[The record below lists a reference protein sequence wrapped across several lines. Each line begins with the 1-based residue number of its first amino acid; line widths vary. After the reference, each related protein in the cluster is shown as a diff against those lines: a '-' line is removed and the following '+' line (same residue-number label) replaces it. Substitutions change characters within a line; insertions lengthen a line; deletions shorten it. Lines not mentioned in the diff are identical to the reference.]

1 MATYKVLKPFA
12 HTVDGAG
19 VTYTKVGA
27 EVELDADAASA
38 AGDAVS
44 IVKQEPDEPVE
55 EAPDLGAWLAAEKAH
70 NATVAER
77 SAGETAASAET
88 ARGAKPPRNG

>member
-27 EVELDADAASA
+27 EVELDTDAADA
-38 AGDAVS
+38 AGDAVQL
-44 IVKQEPDEPVE
+44 VEQDPEEPVE
-55 EAPDLGAWLAAEKAH
+55 QGPDLGEWLAAEKAH

-77 SAGETAASAET
+77 AATEQAASPET
-88 ARGAKPPRNG
+88 ARGSKPRNG